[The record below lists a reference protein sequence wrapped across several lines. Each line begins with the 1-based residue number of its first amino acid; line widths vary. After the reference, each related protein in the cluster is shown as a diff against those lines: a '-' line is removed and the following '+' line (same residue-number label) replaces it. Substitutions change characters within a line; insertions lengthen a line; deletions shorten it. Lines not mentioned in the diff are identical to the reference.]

1 MNIKTI
7 DICKV
12 DLFTDKA
19 ELVSKYDAARAEHIV
34 RLRDMYTWVLENP
47 SLPER
52 RFISRFR
59 EQYGLSL
66 SKLYAD
72 LAVIKTLIP
81 LIAEKSKDYYRWK
94 VSQVLEEVIEKARE
108 TEDLKTMER
117 AASSLARV
125 NRVEEPDPETVPYE
139 DIVPA
144 PFVLSADPRDAGL
157 TPMKNKE
164 ERLKKLYRDLRLQH
178 PDVEDIDYE
187 EADVNC

>member
-1 MNIKTI
+1 MNPKTI
-7 DICKV
+7 DICRT

-19 ELVSKYDAARAEHIV
+19 ELLEKYDAGRVQHLI

-52 RFISRFR
+52 QFIQRFQK
-59 EQYGLSL
+59 QYGLSL
-66 SKLYAD
+66 ARLYAD
-72 LAVIKTLIP
+72 LGIIKTLIP

-108 TEDLKTMER
+108 TKDLKTMER
-117 AASSLARV
+117 AATSLGKL
-125 NRVEEPDPETVPYE
+125 NRVDEPDPENIPYE

-164 ERLKKLYRDLRLQH
+164 ERLKKLYRDLRLAH
-178 PDVEDIDYE
+178 PDVEDIEYE
-187 EADVNC
+187 EADVN